1 MYFNKNNKLG
11 SFRLLTKSGN
21 NLNLK
26 FWNYAEDILIP
37 QCIDFPDQII
47 KS

>member
-26 FWNYAEDILIP
+26 F
-37 QCIDFPDQII
+37 
-47 KS
+47 